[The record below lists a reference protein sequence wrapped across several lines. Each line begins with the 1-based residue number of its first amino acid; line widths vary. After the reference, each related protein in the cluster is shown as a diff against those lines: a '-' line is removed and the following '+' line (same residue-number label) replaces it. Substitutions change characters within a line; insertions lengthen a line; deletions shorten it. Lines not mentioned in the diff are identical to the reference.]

1 MKRLITSLSLL
12 ITVFSINFDYK
23 AAIISAVV
31 NNGAWNSPASWSLGL
46 APRCGD
52 TIEIPIGFIINVTD
66 HVDLDDPA
74 NPLCG
79 LLRINVA
86 GTLRF
91 SNGKKI
97 NLASGS
103 CLNIES
109 VGRILPS
116 KAGGG
121 ASERILIDG
130 VEFWRAGDGVVSGPS
145 QMGCIV
151 PLPISSAN
159 LFLIEN
165 EGNLLIN
172 WELSSLDNIL
182 SLSIENSNDG
192 VNFLEIYKNENLFE
206 HSNDFTCEFD
216 LSRFSKYSNNQFK
229 LFAYDIQGF
238 KREIASSVYEFK
250 TDDLLNK
257 LHVYPNPA
265 SANSEIQLTTKE
277 KFSNIIYVDIMN
289 AQGSLIQKIEFNNL
303 FHQNKFSLQPSNLEK
318 GSYFIHLTDGQIIL
332 TSRFNVM

>member
-31 NNGAWNSPASWSLGL
+31 NNGAWNSPASWSSGL
-46 APRCGD
+46 APQCGD
-52 TIEIPIGFIINVTD
+52 TIEIPVGFIINVTD

-79 LLRINVA
+79 LLRINIA
-86 GTLRF
+86 GSLRF

-103 CLNIES
+103 CLNIEDG
-109 VGRILPS
+109 GRILPS
-116 KAGGG
+116 KSGGG
-121 ASERILIDG
+121 ASERISIDG
-130 VEFWRAGDGVVSGPS
+130 VEWWRAGDGALNGPS

-151 PLPISSAN
+151 PLPISNAN
-159 LFLIEN
+159 LYFIEN
-165 EGNLLIN
+165 EGKLLIK

-182 SLSIENSNDG
+182 ALSIENSNDG
-192 VNFLEIYKNENLFE
+192 VFFLEIYKNENLFA
-206 HSNDFTCEFD
+206 HSNDFSCEFD
-216 LSRFSKYSNNQFK
+216 LSRFSKYSSNHFK

-238 KREIASSVYEFK
+238 KREIASILYEFK
-250 TDDLLNK
+250 TEDLLNK
-257 LHVYPNPA
+257 LHIYPNPA
-265 SANSEIQLTTKE
+265 IANSEIHLNTNE
-277 KFSNIIYVDIMN
+277 KFSNIIYVDIIN
-289 AQGSLIQKIEFNNL
+289 AQGALIQKFEFNNL
-303 FHQNKFSLQPSNLEK
+303 FQQNKFSLQPSNLEK
-318 GSYFIHLTDGQIIL
+318 GSYFIHLTDEQIIL